1 MTTNAKNAV
10 DFGLQSV
17 SSFNQA
23 GQYKSDADN
32 AIRSIK
38 DVDLQSAQLSEA
50 RAQALTS
57 AIGTIEAR
65 RAASGLSLDSPTAMA
80 IERQIAQSSQRS
92 GQVTSASA
100 SQQRIS
106 LFQKAGGLRTAASN
120 AETLGLLQA
129 AAGAGFAAAALVP
142 A

>member
-1 MTTNAKNAV
+1 MDAAKFSI
-10 DFGLQSV
+10 DMGLQSV
-17 SSFNQA
+17 SNIQQA
-23 GQYKSDADN
+23 GQYKSQADA

-38 DVDLQSAQLSEA
+38 DVDLQAAQLSEA
-50 RAQALTS
+50 RAQALMS

-100 SQQRIS
+100 SQERVA
-106 LFQKAGGLRTAASN
+106 LYQKARGLRTAANQSQM
-120 AETLGLLQA
+120 LGQLQA
-129 AAGAGFAAAALVP
+129 AAGFGLAGFAAAGS
-142 A
+142 

>member
-1 MTTNAKNAV
+1 MDAAKFSI
-10 DFGLQSV
+10 DMGLQSM
-17 SSFNQA
+17 SNIQQA
-23 GQYKSDADN
+23 GQYKTQADQ

-38 DVDLQSAQLSEA
+38 DVDLQAAQLSEA
-50 RAQALTS
+50 RAQALMS

-100 SQQRIS
+100 SQERVA
-106 LFQKAGGLRTAASN
+106 LYQKARGLRTAANQSQM
-120 AETLGLLQA
+120 LGQLQA
-129 AAGAGFAAAALVP
+129 AAGFGLAGFAAAGS
-142 A
+142 

>member
-1 MTTNAKNAV
+1 MDAAKFSI
-10 DFGLQSV
+10 DMGLQSM
-17 SSFNQA
+17 SNIQQA
-23 GQYKSDADN
+23 GQYKTQADQ

-38 DVDLQSAQLSEA
+38 DVDLQAAQLSEA

-100 SQQRIS
+100 SDTGIGTR
-106 LFQKAGGLRTAASN
+106 RASS
-120 AETLGLLQA
+120 T
-129 AAGAGFAAAALVP
+129 
-142 A
+142 